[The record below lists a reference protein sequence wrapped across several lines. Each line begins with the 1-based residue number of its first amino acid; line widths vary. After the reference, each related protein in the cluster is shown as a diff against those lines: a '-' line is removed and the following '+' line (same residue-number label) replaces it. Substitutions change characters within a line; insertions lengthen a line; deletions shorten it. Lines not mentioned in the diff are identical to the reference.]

1 MNKNSLVVTFLA
13 LCLSPWVA
21 AETVKLRC
29 VYTESSYDASFMSQ
43 SESRSCPE
51 SLCYYD
57 IRFDMEGG
65 TGFINGSGGHAV
77 NITNDSYVLT
87 RSVKNGIVKGIDTSF
102 ITIER
107 ESLKFK
113 IKKTTPPSV
122 SVTATGSCSLM
133 S

>member
-1 MNKNSLVVTFLA
+1 
-13 LCLSPWVA
+13 
-21 AETVKLRC
+21 
-29 VYTESSYDASFMSQ
+29 
-43 SESRSCPE
+43 
-51 SLCYYD
+51 
-57 IRFDMEGG
+57 MEGG